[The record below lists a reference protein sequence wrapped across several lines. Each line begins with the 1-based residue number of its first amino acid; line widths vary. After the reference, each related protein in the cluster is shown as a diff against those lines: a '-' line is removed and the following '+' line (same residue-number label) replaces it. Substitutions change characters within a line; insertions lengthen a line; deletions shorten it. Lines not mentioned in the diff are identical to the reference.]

1 MPAPNRHDDYLI
13 VGGNLKEPTD
23 NPREA
28 FCKKGC
34 FTSYYRNRCIVDE
47 RPYKRVR
54 EDQHTC
60 GRRKCNGEL
69 RRHPLRY
76 FGRWLGT
83 PAEALSTPKNP
94 IKSGLKTGIKSLRGW
109 RWEESAEG
117 HRLLD
122 RQGRMAAWKGDGC
135 DSWPPV
141 PLMELFETRARA

>member
-1 MPAPNRHDDYLI
+1 MMTISLSAATSRSQ
-13 VGGNLKEPTD
+13 PT
-23 NPREA
+23 
-28 FCKKGC
+28 
-34 FTSYYRNRCIVDE
+34 I
-47 RPYKRVR
+47 
-54 EDQHTC
+54 Q
-60 GRRKCNGEL
+60 GRRFAKKVASPVITGTAVLLTSAHISACARISTPVDAANARENYGVI
-69 RRHPLRY
+69 RY
-76 FGRWLGT
+76 AILDGGSGQI
-83 PAEALSTPKNP
+83 PAEALSTLKNP